1 MNYPHGE
8 WDWLKGGLAMSAVAI
23 AAFLLVKPI
32 GVSTQFAVVDTMIWK
47 TIDPEIVQK
56 KEVNGKEV
64 LTSPNAY
71 INKSHAAYARA
82 AEHPANYSLIF
93 VLASIAGAFLS
104 VLTGGPK
111 PSEHEKDV
119 PEGFARY
126 FGHKKALRYTLAFV
140 GGVLTLYGARL
151 AGGCTSG
158 HMISGI
164 SQTAV
169 SSLLFATGVFI
180 TAIPTAIWLYR
191 KRQGGA

>member
-1 MNYPHGE
+1 MYPKGE
-8 WDWLKGGLAMSAVAI
+8 WDWLKGGIAMAAVAI

-47 TIDPEIVQK
+47 TLNPEIVQK
-56 KEVNGKEV
+56 KEANGKAV

-82 AEHPANYSLIF
+82 AENPLNYGLIF
-93 VLASIAGAFLS
+93 VLAMIGGAFLS
-104 VLTGGPK
+104 MLTGGPK
-111 PSEHEKDV
+111 PSREERSV

-126 FGHKKALRYTLAFV
+126 FGHKPWLRYTLAFV
-140 GGVLTLYGARL
+140 GGVITLYGARL

-169 SSLLFATGVFI
+169 SSLLFAAGVFA

-191 KRQGGA
+191 KRGGEKQ